1 MVLGIGLSL
10 LAGDRSGHVKMR
22 GLEQGLNVVLE
33 TERVQRYRYDA
44 SIASMTQAVST
55 GEENMMEDG
64 DDSTANDSATLP
76 ANTSK
81 SAHLSYITLAE
92 LEELLST
99 QNVIQPSKIEL
110 QNSLS
115 KSANEK
121 CSSILRGMTKC
132 GSRV

>member
-81 SAHLSYITLAE
+81 SAQTSYITLAE
-92 LEELLST
+92 LHIAGDDEMW
-99 QNVIQPSKIEL
+99 
-110 QNSLS
+110 
-115 KSANEK
+115 KSRMMD
-121 CSSILRGMTKC
+121 IPR
-132 GSRV
+132 R